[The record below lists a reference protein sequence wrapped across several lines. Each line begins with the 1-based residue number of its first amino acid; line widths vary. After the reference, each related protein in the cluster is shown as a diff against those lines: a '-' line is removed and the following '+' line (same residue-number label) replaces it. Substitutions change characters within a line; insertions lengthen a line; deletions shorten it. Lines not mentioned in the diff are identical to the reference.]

1 MRQLVVLSGK
11 GGTGK
16 TTVAAALAHLAA
28 QEGPIVIA
36 DADVDAPNLGLL
48 LQPEIVEQVPFF
60 GGKKASINAEL
71 CTACGRCEEVCRY
84 AAVAQRDGTFCI
96 DSTACEGCASCF
108 YQCPAQAIEMR
119 ECQSGEWFRSK
130 TRFGPFLHARL
141 IPGEENSGK
150 LVSVLRQQALLEA
163 HESEADWII
172 VDGAP
177 GIGCPVIAAVT
188 GVDLALLV
196 SEPTVSGLHDLERA
210 LQVAEHFRVPATVC
224 LNKSDLSPKLAEEI
238 LAFCARRHVPVLA
251 QLLYDEVV
259 PKAMRRGC
267 AVTELGENAVA
278 EEIKLLWL
286 ALCDHVKAR

>member
-28 QEGPIVIA
+28 QEGPIVIV
-36 DADVDAPNLGLL
+36 DADVDAPNLELL
-48 LQPEIVEQVPFF
+48 LQPEIIEDVPFF
-60 GGKKASINAEL
+60 GGKKAHISAER

-84 AAVAQRDGTFCI
+84 AAVAQRDGTFYV
-96 DSTACEGCASCF
+96 DLTACEGCASCF

-119 ECQSGEWFRSK
+119 ERQSGDWFRSK

-163 HESEADWII
+163 HESETDWII
-172 VDGAP
+172 IDGAP

-188 GVDLALLV
+188 GADLALLV
-196 SEPTVSGLHDLERA
+196 SEPTVSGVHDLKRA
-210 LQVAEHFRVPATVC
+210 IEICEHFRVPASVC
-224 LNKSDLSPKLAEEI
+224 INKVDINPSKAQEI
-238 LAFCARRHVPVLA
+238 AAYCAQHGIPVSTRIP
-251 QLLYDEVV
+251 YDEVV
-259 PKAMRRGC
+259 VKAMRRGC
-267 AVTELGENAVA
+267 AVTEWGESVVA

-286 ALCDHVKAR
+286 ALRDHVKAQ